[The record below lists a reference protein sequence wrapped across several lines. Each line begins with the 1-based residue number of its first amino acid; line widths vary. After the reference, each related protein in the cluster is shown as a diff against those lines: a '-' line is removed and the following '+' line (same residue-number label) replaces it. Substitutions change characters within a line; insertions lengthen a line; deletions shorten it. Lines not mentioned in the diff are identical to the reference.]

1 MIENYVG
8 QWKGR
13 DIQKPSEFQRKRI
26 IDEIEITLPEPP
38 KKEDIAYYDLPREE
52 QYFRP
57 TEVPA
62 GFDDLPRDTRIK
74 FQVEEFRKRSQG
86 FWFYNNGTIEY
97 VTGTHYFYINTWKI
111 DIGLPDFRDS
121 DRDLSYLWE
130 FCEADEDC
138 FGLCYFTNR
147 RSGKTVYG
155 TSLLYEY
162 ASRNENSECGI
173 QSKTKKDGQGVFK
186 KLIGSWKKIH
196 SIYKPTDSGETNP
209 KEELRFEAPSKRS
222 TKGDKKTY
230 DKVLNSVIGY
240 RSSVE
245 DSYDGSK
252 LQRYYCDEFG
262 KFTEGDASERWDI
275 VKPCL
280 VVGTTIVGKAY
291 FTTTVEELEKKGGQ
305 AAQDIYDDSNFNER
319 KKDGRTRSG
328 MYRYFK
334 PSYYGLEGFIDKY
347 GYSDIV
353 GAKNA
358 LIAQRDGLSGSKLAG
373 EVRKFPFTAKEAFY
387 TATGTQV
394 FAAHKLYEQ
403 KEFNE
408 TLRDSVIRRG
418 NFVWKDMNTH
428 QVEFHDDPEGLFQV
442 SWMPHKEARCKFE
455 YDSRGFPSPNNYY
468 SGVIG
473 VDPFDHKDTVANKK
487 SDAAAAGFKV
497 FDINNP
503 TNSNCFFMSY
513 LGRRPDP
520 DLFYEDMIMAG
531 ICFGMKIFVESQKPG
546 LLNHMNRRGYKNYIH
561 MTKQSDYTKSDSKKQ
576 VEGVSMSGKLV
587 RQQAINGL
595 TTYIYKYV
603 GKISKEVQKEDFG
616 WSGKDLRDDL
626 YGNCP
631 FNDQIEDWLKFDA
644 EKWTVFDATVA
655 AMITILGVTPVRQQK
670 RMRSN
675 NNKNVSLKSLMKTYK
690 I

>member
-1 MIENYVG
+1 MINNYIG
-8 QWKGR
+8 PWKGKKA
-13 DIQKPSEFQRKRI
+13 QKPSEFVRDRI
-26 IDEIEITLPEPP
+26 IDEIKITLPKPP
-38 KKEDIAYYDLPREE
+38 KKEDIAYYDLPRKE

-57 TEVPA
+57 TEVPK
-62 GFDDLPRDTRIK
+62 GFDDLDRDERIA
-74 FQVEEFRKRSQG
+74 FQIKEFKKRTDG

-97 VTGTHYFYINTWKI
+97 LTGTHYFYINTWKI
-111 DIGLPDFRDS
+111 DIGLPEFRDS
-121 DRDLSYLWE
+121 DRDLSYLWK
-130 FCEADEDC
+130 FCEEDLDC

-162 ASRNENSECGI
+162 ASRNEESECGI

-186 KLIGSWKKIH
+186 KLISSWKKLH
-196 SIYKPTDSGETNP
+196 QVYKPTDSGETNP

-222 TKGDKKTY
+222 TKGEKKNY

-252 LQRYYCDEFG
+252 LKRYYCDEFG

-291 FTTTVEELEKKGGQ
+291 FTTTVEELERKGGQ
-305 AAQDIYDDSNFNER
+305 AALDIYEDSDFHNR
-319 KKDGRTRSG
+319 KKDNRTFSG

-347 GYSDIV
+347 GYSDIL
-353 GAKNA
+353 GAKKV

-373 EVRKFPFTAKEAFY
+373 EVRRFPFTAKEAFY
-387 TATGTQV
+387 SAVGTQV
-394 FAAHKLYEQ
+394 FSAQKLHEQ

-408 TLRDSVIRRG
+408 TLRSSVVRKG
-418 NFVWKDMNTH
+418 NFVWDDMSSH
-428 QVEFHDDPEGLFQV
+428 KVSFHDDPQGFFEIT
-442 SWMPHKEARCKFE
+442 WMPHSEARCRFE
-455 YDSRGFPSPNNYY
+455 MDGRGFPSPTNVYT
-468 SGVIG
+468 GLIAC
-473 VDPFDHKDTVANKK
+473 DPFDHKETVSNKK
-487 SDAAAAGFKV
+487 SDAAASGFKR

-503 TNSNCFFMSY
+503 TNSNCFFLNY
-513 LGRRPDP
+513 VGRRPDP

-531 ICFGMKIFVESQKPG
+531 VFFGMKIFVENQKPG
-546 LLNHMNRRGYKNYIH
+546 LINHMNRRGYKNYVH
-561 MTKQSDYTKSDSKKQ
+561 TTTQSDYTKSNSKKT
-576 VEGVSMSGKLV
+576 VEGVSMSGNLV
-587 RQQAINGL
+587 RQQAVNGL

-603 GKISKEVQKEDFG
+603 GKISKQVQRDDFG
-616 WSGKDLRDDL
+616 WNTKDLRDDL

-631 FNDQIEDWLKFDA
+631 FDTQIDDWLKFDA
-644 EKWTVFDATVA
+644 NNWTVFDQTVA
-655 AMITILGVTPVRQQK
+655 SMIAILGVTTVRKNK
-670 RMRSN
+670 REKKDGE
-675 NNKNVSLKSLMKTYK
+675 NKLSLVGLMKTYN